1 MITLSQTAHKWIY
14 DCIENRNK
22 TTKTAGIRFG
32 VRTTGCSGLAYTVE
46 FENVSDLSV
55 HDLHDDSIPVL
66 SESGG
71 VVVVYISEK
80 HAPYLAG
87 MHVDYVTEN
96 LNSGLKFLNPNEKNA
111 CGCGESFTV

>member
-1 MITLSQTAHKWIY
+1 LIELSHKAHKWIY
-14 DCIENRNK
+14 DCITNRNK
-22 TTKTAGIRFG
+22 TTETAGIRFG

-66 SESGG
+66 DESGR
-71 VVVVYISEK
+71 VVVVYLSEK
-80 HAPYLAG
+80 HRPYLEG
-87 MHVDYVTEN
+87 MTVDYVTED

>member
-22 TTKTAGIRFG
+22 TTWTAGIRFG

-55 HDLHDDSIPVL
+55 HDLHDDSIAIRG
-66 SESGG
+66 ESDR

-80 HAPYLAG
+80 HTPYLAG